1 MTSSSHQHH
10 PSHREPRRITKLVY
24 FVRHA
29 EALHNVKEQEAVAHA
44 RGYSNGDKVAMERAR
59 KSVLQDES
67 LRDAPLSPPGVHQ
80 VRQSASRLQHLYQ
93 QAQYPCPQLVLVS
106 PLRRTLMT
114 ATELFLQ
121 NKQNAG
127 NNIDISNNPPRF
139 QALEILREKR
149 TGFAADE
156 RRSAAELSAE
166 FPHVNFEE
174 DNQSSSAY
182 LFFSPVSSSENSSSS
197 PSLLSYPTPPLGETN
212 AQVQIRA
219 RIFAESLYLS
229 TADAI
234 AVVSHKGWLR
244 ELRHVVREWVEE
256 GRVHVDFDLQ
266 AWEETLYGNA
276 EIRVV
281 QMTYEQQYED
291 LAAED
296 DSSSPT
302 HKNKNRDQQ
311 HDDHQEQK
319 KNPSNTLPYY
329 QLVSIVSRGVEGLLH
344 NNNPPGAENSQETT
358 PTTMSEQDCN
368 GGKNS
373 SILASEATTTPSS
386 LYSILTSPST
396 IPTNGWAMSVA
407 SSLSSS
413 T

>member
-10 PSHREPRRITKLVY
+10 PSHREARRITKLVY

-44 RGYSNGDKVAMERAR
+44 RRYSNGDKVAMERAR

-114 ATELFLQ
+114 ATELFLHE
-121 NKQNAG
+121 QNAD
-127 NNIDISNNPPRF
+127 NNTDTNSNNTPRF

-174 DNQSSSAY
+174 ENQSSSAY
-182 LFFSPVSSSENSSSS
+182 FFSPVSSSKNSSSS

-291 LAAED
+291 RAAED

-302 HKNKNRDQQ
+302 HKNKNRDQHQ
-311 HDDHQEQK
+311 HDQQK
-319 KNPSNTLPYY
+319 KSPSNTLPCYR
-329 QLVSIVSRGVEGLLH
+329 LVSIVSRGVEGLLH
-344 NNNPPGAENSQETT
+344 NNFPKGGENSQETT
-358 PTTMSEQDCN
+358 PTTTSEEDCN
-368 GGKNS
+368 GGKKNS
-373 SILASEATTTPSS
+373 IVSEATTTPPS

-396 IPTNGWAMSVA
+396 IPTNGRAMSVA

>member
-1 MTSSSHQHH
+1 
-10 PSHREPRRITKLVY
+10 
-24 FVRHA
+24 
-29 EALHNVKEQEAVAHA
+29 
-44 RGYSNGDKVAMERAR
+44 
-59 KSVLQDES
+59 
-67 LRDAPLSPPGVHQ
+67 
-80 VRQSASRLQHLYQ
+80 
-93 QAQYPCPQLVLVS
+93 
-106 PLRRTLMT
+106 MT
-114 ATELFLQ
+114 ATELFLHN
-121 NKQNAG
+121 NKQNDVNNAG
-127 NNIDISNNPPRF
+127 ATNNPPRF

-182 LFFSPVSSSENSSSS
+182 LFFSPVSSSKNTSSSS

-296 DSSSPT
+296 EESSSIHVNNP
-302 HKNKNRDQQ
+302 
-311 HDDHQEQK
+311 QEQE
-319 KNPSNTLPYY
+319 PRSAP
-329 QLVSIVSRGVEGLLH
+329 
-344 NNNPPGAENSQETT
+344 A
-358 PTTMSEQDCN
+358 
-368 GGKNS
+368 
-373 SILASEATTTPSS
+373 
-386 LYSILTSPST
+386 
-396 IPTNGWAMSVA
+396 
-407 SSLSSS
+407 
-413 T
+413 

>member
-1 MTSSSHQHH
+1 
-10 PSHREPRRITKLVY
+10 
-24 FVRHA
+24 
-29 EALHNVKEQEAVAHA
+29 
-44 RGYSNGDKVAMERAR
+44 
-59 KSVLQDES
+59 
-67 LRDAPLSPPGVHQ
+67 
-80 VRQSASRLQHLYQ
+80 
-93 QAQYPCPQLVLVS
+93 
-106 PLRRTLMT
+106 MT